1 MIWDF
6 FTAVTGW
13 TDLRK
18 EWYDTDAL
26 RILHL
31 QRAMLL
37 LGGPDLKWKA
47 DTDDDNPT
55 RFYEPLPSGPY
66 KGKTVSRRLFEEE
79 KQEYYEFVGWDQ
91 KGLPKTDVLR
101 KLGLQDVE
109 IKLRHAGVL

>member
-1 MIWDF
+1 LIWDF
-6 FTAVTGW
+6 FNAVTGW

-18 EWYDTDAL
+18 DWYDTNAL
-26 RILHL
+26 RILQL

-37 LGGPDLKWKA
+37 LGGPDLRWKA
-47 DTDDDNPT
+47 DTDDDNPA

-66 KGKTVSRRLFEEE
+66 KGKTVNRKLFEEQ
-79 KQEYYEFVGWDQ
+79 KHEYYEAVGWDR

-109 IKLRHAGVL
+109 VKLKREGIL